1 LVKLGD
7 WQHGRHLNV
16 HEAKTHLSQLLARVE
31 DGEEIIISRHGR
43 PVARL
48 VPHARQHT
56 PRQPGFWRGRVTVA
70 ADLDDFAD
78 ADARDWYG
86 S

>member
-1 LVKLGD
+1 MADTV
-7 WQHGRHLNV
+7 NIY
-16 HEAKTHLSQLLARVE
+16 EAKTHLSQLLARVE
-31 DGEEIIISRHGR
+31 HGEEITISRHGR

-48 VPHARQHT
+48 VPHARQRT
-56 PRQPGFWRGRVTVA
+56 PRRPGMWRGKVTIA
-70 ADLDDFAD
+70 ADFDDFSD

>member
-1 LVKLGD
+1 MPDTV
-7 WQHGRHLNV
+7 NV
-16 HEAKTHLSQLLARVE
+16 YEAKTHLSQLLARVE
-31 DGEEIIISRHGR
+31 RGEEITISRHGR

-48 VPHARQHT
+48 VPHADRRT
-56 PRQPGFWRGRVTVA
+56 VRKPGFWRGRVTVA
-70 ADLDDFAD
+70 ADFDDFTD

>member
-1 LVKLGD
+1 MADTV
-7 WQHGRHLNV
+7 NV

-31 DGEEIIISRHGR
+31 HGEEIIISRHGQ

-48 VPHARQHT
+48 VPHARQRA
-56 PRQPGFWRGRVTVA
+56 PRRPGIWRGKVTVA
-70 ADLDDFAD
+70 ADFEDFSD